1 MVHPFDN
8 IEVAL
13 PVEAQFIRFVQR
25 GFRGLLTVARVA
37 ALPISRNG
45 SNGPVTRHFADHV
58 IVCVADVQSTIGS
71 NCDAIGIVDLRTRSG
86 ASIAEYP
93 R

>member
-8 IEVAL
+8 IEIAL

-25 GFRGLLTVARVA
+25 GFRGFLTVSRVA

-45 SNGPVTRHFADHV
+45 GNGPIARHFADHV

-71 NCDAIGIVDLRTRSG
+71 NCDAIRIVDLRTRSR
-86 ASIAEYP
+86 AAIT
-93 R
+93 